1 VQETRPACAICASGA
16 GGVAAAP
23 ADPKRAQRNIAAEPR
38 RDYVKDPKGSV
49 FALPGGF
56 GGLNGTVMVPTD
68 HPVRPGDAIYVLE
81 RFF

>member
-1 VQETRPACAICASGA
+1 MRLWRPPV
-16 GGVAAAP
+16 VAAAP
-23 ADPKRAQRNIAAEPR
+23 ADPKPAQRGIAAELGR
-38 RDYVKDPKGSV
+38 ICQDPKVSV
-49 FALPGGF
+49 FALADRF